1 VRTGGWTK
9 EISVSDFRAK
19 WLYGLAMTTVLYL
32 MYSPVFVTDYL
43 MNDERVFVGAPLGL
57 RWRAKHL
64 FFMYGRALFG
74 IYSTLV
80 YRFAGYDLVRIQ
92 LVRFVNFISLAAI
105 AFLLFLFLQRISENA
120 WFSSLVILFLFSL
133 PPFQSA
139 MAFSLQLISNS
150 QPAMWFS
157 LLAFYVYFYAR
168 RLRLGKPL
176 RLLFVFVLLI
186 LAMQSTQTYA
196 FFAMVPLAY
205 LVLTDWKNQ
214 RRKVAEF
221 LAVALVVLVISTLV
235 YKVGLAYWHRHGM
248 QGYVLG
254 EQAMAAVS
262 DHPIRMA
269 LHAVNPFAYWSAF
282 EIWSYPFPF
291 QSVPPL
297 GTAKVVMACVLLS
310 AWALLLIWTFLTE
323 VQQCLPWERRE
334 IYLKWL
340 AVLACLAFG
349 AVFVAADSPLVT
361 IEHRPH
367 LFTTFIG
374 VAVLSAAY
382 CLQVLVSRYPRLGKG
397 FPKVAGVVFVAMTA
411 FGAQAAILRA
421 YVNNRM
427 EELDFIRTEL
437 MARHDDQFRKII
449 VVLPG
454 WTGCLTEP
462 CGPWE
467 GHVTEDLWHLSRPE
481 GYRYALATVG
491 IPPAG
496 KIITV
501 VSKMPKEIPRDSI
514 VIDWQKYALARKR
527 EAKFLRQHRLF

>member
-43 MNDERVFVGAPLGL
+43 VNDENAFVGTVHGL
-57 RWRAKHL
+57 RESAKDA
-64 FFMYGRALFG
+64 FFMWGRPLYG
-74 IYSTLV
+74 IYSALV
-80 YRFAGYDLVRIQ
+80 YRFAGYDPFRIQ
-92 LVRFVNFISLAAI
+92 LVRFLNFASLAVI
-105 AFLLFLFLQRISENA
+105 AFLLFLLLQRLSRNA
-120 WFSSLVILFLFSL
+120 VFSSLTILFLFSL
-133 PPFQSA
+133 PPFQGL
-139 MAFSLQLISNS
+139 MAYSFQLFLNA
-150 QPAMWFS
+150 QPALWFS

-297 GTAKVVMACVLLS
+297 GTAKVVMACILLG
-310 AWALLLIWTFLTE
+310 AWALLLIWTFLIE
-323 VQQCLPWERRE
+323 VKQCLPWERRE

-382 CLQVLVSRYPRLGKG
+382 CLQVLASRYPRLRTGV
-397 FPKVAGVVFVAMTA
+397 PQIVSVALIMMIA
-411 FGAQAAILRA
+411 FGAEAGTLRG
-421 YVNNRM
+421 YVENNM
-427 EELDFIRTEL
+427 EQLDFVRTEL

-454 WTGCLTEP
+454 WTGCVTEP

-467 GHVTEDLWHLSRPE
+467 GHATKGLWHLSQSQ
-481 GYRYALATVG
+481 GYWYALATIG
-491 IPPAG
+491 LSPDRP
-496 KIITV
+496 IITT
-501 VSKMPKEIPRDSI
+501 SKMPKEIPRDSI